1 MPSLSRS
8 NSDRP
13 SSSHWLTRATLVLA
27 QAALDASLYLGC
39 LALVLHLWMGGIG
52 RFTFNVR
59 AFLTIT
65 MLLVFWFNSLYSFKN
80 WLFWDEMRGVLIGSA
95 LMLLVMALYL
105 YFHRFALSR
114 FVIVASVLFFVPACL
129 VGRYVFRRVFFALGW
144 LSTHVLIIGAGRA
157 GELYAQT
164 VMDHPFTACCVVGFL
179 DDSDSKQGTLVAGL
193 PVLGKVADFDRVCTE
208 RRVDEVVIAIAT
220 ASRKLLANILDAVE
234 LRVRYVHYIPDM
246 YMLTTFSASIRDM
259 DGVPL
264 ISASQG
270 LLNPM
275 NRFLKCVMDYIGAVV
290 ALVLFSPIWLIAV
303 CCIKL
308 SDGANVCFSHGRVG
322 RDLKPFRVLKFRT
335 MVPDAEARLAE
346 MLKDEKLREEFEVAF
361 KFKNDPRITKIG
373 RFLRKTSL
381 DELPQLINVLKGEM
395 SLVGPRPIVE
405 REVELYYGQRT
416 AQQIFRVKPG
426 ITGFWQVSGR
436 NDVLDYQQ
444 RIDLD
449 LYYIRNWSPWLDF
462 IILLRTMQ
470 VLLTG
475 KGAY

>member
-1 MPSLSRS
+1 MTPLLEPGSEPPLSSRGLP
-8 NSDRP
+8 RTA
-13 SSSHWLTRATLVLA
+13 LALA
-27 QAALDASLYLGC
+27 QMALDAILYLGC
-39 LALVLHLWMGGIG
+39 LALVLHLWMGGVG

-59 AFLTIT
+59 GFLTLT

-80 WLFWDEMRGVLIGSA
+80 WLFWDEMRAVLRSSV
-95 LMLLVMALYL
+95 LMLLVMLLYL
-105 YFHRFALSR
+105 YFHRFTLSR
-114 FVIVASVLFFVPACL
+114 FAIVASVLFFVPACL
-129 VGRYVFRRVFFALGW
+129 LARYVFRRAFFALGW
-144 LSTHVLIIGAGRA
+144 LSTHVLIIGAGRT
-157 GELYAQT
+157 GEVYAEK
-164 VMDHPFTACCVVGFL
+164 VMEHPFTACHVVGFL
-179 DDSDSKQGTLVAGL
+179 DDSNSKQGTLVAGL
-193 PVLGKVADFDRVCTE
+193 PVLGKIEDFDRVRGE

-220 ASRKLLANILDAVE
+220 ASRKRLAQILDEVE
-234 LRVRYVHYIPDM
+234 LRVCYVHYIPDM
-246 YMLTTFSASIRDM
+246 YMLTTFSASIRDV

-270 LLNPM
+270 LLSPM
-275 NRFLKCVMDYIGAVV
+275 NRFLKCVMDYVGAVV
-290 ALVLFSPIWLIAV
+290 ALVVFSPVWIIAV

-308 SDGANVCFSHGRVG
+308 GDGGAVCFFHKRVG
-322 RDLKPFRVLKFRT
+322 KDLKPFRVLKFRT
-335 MVPDAEARLAE
+335 MVPNAEARLAE
-346 MLKDEKLREEFEVAF
+346 MLKDEKLRAEFEVAF

-373 RFLRKTSL
+373 HFLRRTSL

-405 REVELYYGQRT
+405 REVELYYGQST

-462 IILLRTMQ
+462 IIILRTVQ